1 MNCSEQPR
9 SHTKNFIFREAWAL
23 PQPCLATS
31 WYLPLPRYQ
40 EKLCTQH
47 ILDVHQMNYLKQNQ
61 DKPHFTAMAIY
72 KSNFL
77 CVIRC
82 HRNSGDPT
90 GSRQWCLPSELVSGS
105 RILPSLKMANEV
117 EKNNEQ
123 MMIDCEF
130 PCFFFLR
137 RLRTASTAGLQFTCP
152 ILCFVFCCLH
162 AATEHWRGPPKVH
175 LDPKMRQTA

>member
-130 PCFFFLR
+130 PCFFFKATAYGINC
-137 RLRTASTAGLQFTCP
+137 RLTIHMP
-152 ILCFVFCCLH
+152 HIMFCLLLPPCCHGTL
-162 AATEHWRGPPKVH
+162 ARPPEGPLGP
-175 LDPKMRQTA
+175 